1 MTRTEDGGRSA
12 VGPGG
17 GGLGE
22 CPPGH
27 DPARYSPMLEERVA
41 AMRAHLTTMRPQSDA
56 EALQTL
62 RRAFPGAS
70 LADRV
75 AAIAGRGGHP

>member
-1 MTRTEDGGRSA
+1 MTRKNHGGPPEAAAGGRS
-12 VGPGG
+12 
-17 GGLGE
+17 LGE

-27 DPARYSPMLEERVA
+27 DPACWSAEIEDRVA
-41 AMRAHLTTMRPQSDA
+41 AMRALLETLRPLTDA

-62 RRAFPGAS
+62 RQAFPGAS

-75 AAIAGRGGHP
+75 AAIARRAAHR